1 MRSRLIVFILL
12 GGALVFGLLFG
23 RQAYLSKDLPRQ
35 TYETKKLRLLA
46 YSTFVASTG
55 PGPEI
60 VKKFEAECE
69 CKVEMITAGD
79 AGLLL
84 ERLKI
89 AEAGVPF
96 DLVLGLDQLM
106 LADAARDF
114 QWRKMFFG
122 NAGRPEALND
132 FTNDNFVP
140 FDWSPMTFV
149 YKKGVAKIP
158 ETVADLL
165 RPEFNKQFALQDPH
179 ASTPGL
185 QFFHWIS
192 AVEGANTASFLERFK
207 PNVNSISP
215 SWALSYGLFKKNQ
228 TPFVFSYLTSLAFH
242 WGFENNRDYQVLK
255 FPEGHPVQ
263 VEFVG
268 VPSTCRECELA
279 EKFVRHL
286 LKPESQKLIMERNFM
301 FPVIQGLEEGTIFSE
316 LPKLKTIRTE
326 SGKDLSDW
334 DKAFKR

>member
-1 MRSRLIVFILL
+1 MRSRIIVFLIL
-12 GGALVFGLLFG
+12 GIGLVFGLLFG

-35 TYETKKLRLLA
+35 QFETKKLRILA
-46 YSTFVASTG
+46 YSTFVSSTG

-60 VKKFEAECE
+60 VKGFEKECG

-96 DLVLGLDQLM
+96 DIVIGLDQLM
-106 LADAARDF
+106 LKDAERDF
-114 QWRKMFFG
+114 QWKKMFFG

-132 FTNDNFVP
+132 FTNDHFVP
-140 FDWSPMTFV
+140 FDWSPLTFV

-158 ETVADLL
+158 ENMNDLL
-165 RPEFNKQFALQDPH
+165 KPEFSKQFALQDPH
-179 ASTPGL
+179 ASSPGL
-185 QFFHWIS
+185 QFFHWVK
-192 AVEGANTASFLERFK
+192 AVQGAKTSEFLAQFK
-207 PNVNSISP
+207 PNINSVSP
-215 SWALSYGLFKKNQ
+215 SWALAYGLFKKDQ
-228 TPFVFSYLTSLAFH
+228 TQFVFSYVTSLAFH

-268 VPSTCRECELA
+268 VPATCRQCELA
-279 EKFVRHL
+279 EKFVQNM

-301 FPVIQGLEEGTIFSE
+301 FPVIQGLEEGTIFAE

-326 SGKDLSDW
+326 TGKDLSDW
-334 DKAFKR
+334 DKVFKR